1 MTFVLEAAS
10 LKLLVDLAEE
20 EEEEEEEKE
29 EEVEKEGGG
38 AEEEEMLD
46 VEVPFCLFSAPVIL
60 PPLRF

>member
-20 EEEEEEEKE
+20 EEEEEEEEEKE
-29 EEVEKEGGG
+29 EEEEEE
-38 AEEEEMLD
+38 EEEEMLD

>member
-1 MTFVLEAAS
+1 VTFVLEAAS

-20 EEEEEEEKE
+20 EEEEEEEEEKE
-29 EEVEKEGGG
+29 EEEEEE
-38 AEEEEMLD
+38 EEEEMLD

>member
-20 EEEEEEEKE
+20 ESREDE
-29 EEVEKEGGG
+29 
-38 AEEEEMLD
+38 EEEEMLD
-46 VEVPFCLFSAPVIL
+46 VEVPFCLFSEPVIL

>member
-29 EEVEKEGGG
+29 EGV
-38 AEEEEMLD
+38 EEEEMLD